1 MTYKEKLI
9 EIYSCLGV
17 EVYCKENQQSEAIK
31 EIERLQETEA
41 YLQEIDMLA
50 NYPDKEGNGNDF

>member
-17 EVYCKENQQSEAIK
+17 EVYSKENQQSEAIK

-41 YLQEIDMLA
+41 YLQEIDMLS
-50 NYPDKEGNGNDF
+50 NYSGKEENGNDF